1 LPETYDFSDLSKRF
15 GDVMRA
21 SRLNCATAE
30 SCTAGLVGH
39 VITLIAGSSDYFM
52 GGVIAY
58 SNQAKVDLL
67 GVRQATLD
75 SVGAVS
81 SETALEMAAG
91 ARRALHAD
99 VGIATTGIAG
109 PGGATDRKPVGLVYV
124 AVSTPAGDDVR
135 ELRFQ
140 SDRLGNIEQAA
151 DAALSFAIEYLS
163 KHHSTSN
170 G

>member
-1 LPETYDFSDLSKRF
+1 MPENYDLSDLSRAF
-15 GDVMRA
+15 GDALRA
-21 SRLNCATAE
+21 RRLTCATAE

-39 VITLIAGSSDYFM
+39 VITLTAGSSDYFL

-81 SETALEMAAG
+81 PETALEMAAG
-91 ARRALHAD
+91 ARRALAAD

-109 PGGATDRKPVGLVYV
+109 PGGATARKPVGLIYV
-124 AVSTPAGDDVR
+124 AVSSPAGEEVR
-135 ELRFQ
+135 ELRLT
-140 SDRLGNIEQAA
+140 SDRAGNIEQTAV
-151 DAALSFAIEYLS
+151 AALNLAIE
-163 KHHSTSN
+163 HIEETSQC
-170 G
+170 